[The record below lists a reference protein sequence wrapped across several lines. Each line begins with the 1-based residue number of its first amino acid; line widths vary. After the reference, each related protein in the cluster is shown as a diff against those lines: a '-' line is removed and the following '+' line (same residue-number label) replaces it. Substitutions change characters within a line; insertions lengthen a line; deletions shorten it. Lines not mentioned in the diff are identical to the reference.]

1 MCQTVSC
8 CFATL
13 RQLSNICHLVSATV
27 FQSLV
32 AALVLCRL
40 DYGNGT
46 LVGLPAYLIC
56 RLQSVQNAA
65 ARLIFRLHRHDHITY
80 VLVSLHWLR
89 VPERIVFKVAVQ
101 TYRALKGD
109 APQYLRQFTSVADT
123 PSPQRLRSSSSNHLL
138 VPAVKLST
146 VGCRA
151 FPVAGGRI
159 WNDLPSDVTSS
170 PSQFTFKRRLK
181 MHLFRLSYPD
191 LTSNCSF
198 PSCRHFVVLV
208 AAVCCLGHVKNY
220 D

>member
-101 TYRALKGD
+101 TYRALQGD

-123 PSPQRLRSSSSNHLL
+123 PSRQRLRSSSSDHML
-138 VPAVKLST
+138 VPAVRLST
-146 VGCRA
+146 VGRRA
-151 FPVAGGRI
+151 FPVAGARI

-170 PSQFTFKRRLK
+170 PSLFTFKRHL

-191 LTSNCSF
+191 LTF
-198 PSCRHFVVLV
+198 
-208 AAVCCLGHVKNY
+208 
-220 D
+220 